1 LLAKWAGE
9 SLPIRRQE
17 ISMAEIVQF
26 RSRAELAE
34 ENPEIDLV
42 TAVDTA
48 IRDLRDILA
57 GWGKEDLRLQ
67 ADECRRMLERA
78 LAASV

>member
-1 LLAKWAGE
+1 
-9 SLPIRRQE
+9 
-17 ISMAEIVQF
+17 MAEIVQF

-34 ENPEIDLV
+34 ESLDIDLV

-48 IRDLRDILA
+48 IRDLRDIIA
-57 GWGKEDLRLQ
+57 RWGDEASLVQ

-78 LAASV
+78 LHAAV